1 MYPSMRT
8 RYLAI
13 TPVHNEERFIG
24 NLLRSVVGQIC
35 LPRRWL
41 LIDDGSSDGSASL
54 IDSAAREH
62 PWIRPIHLPTHKHRR
77 PGGEAFIMEQL
88 EREGWTNYD
97 FIFRLD
103 ADITI
108 QADHVYNLLSEF
120 ERDGQL
126 GIASGGLYEPYG
138 EGWRILPQPSF
149 QPTGACRLYSRQ
161 CFEAI
166 GGLESGL
173 GWDTIDV
180 TKALMLGFHTRNF
193 PHLTVFHHRP
203 MQSASGLRRGRI
215 NMGEAAYNAGYS
227 PLFMIAR
234 AFRHAFSAPWPSG
247 GALMMFA
254 YTRSWFRRRRI
265 VADREVV
272 KFVRRQQ
279 IRRLLG
285 VSTVWR

>member
-1 MYPSMRT
+1 MRT
-8 RYLAI
+8 QYLAV
-13 TPVHNEERFIG
+13 TPVYNEERFIG
-24 NLLRSVVGQIC
+24 DLLRSVVGQSC

-41 LIDDGSSDGSASL
+41 LIDDGSSDSTAAL
-54 IDSAAREH
+54 IDSAARDH
-62 PWIRPIHLPTHKHRR
+62 PWIRPIHLPIHKHRR

-88 EREGWTNYD
+88 GLEGWADYD

-108 QADHVYNLLSEF
+108 HADHVQNLLSEF

-126 GIASGGLYEPYG
+126 GIASGALYEPHG
-138 EGWRILPQPSF
+138 EAWRVLQQPSF

-193 PHLTVFHHRP
+193 PDLAVFHHRP

-234 AFRHAFSAPWPSG
+234 ALRHAFSSPWPSG

-254 YTRSWFRRRRI
+254 YTRSWLRRKRI

-279 IRRLLG
+279 IRRLFG
-285 VSTVWR
+285 ASTVWR